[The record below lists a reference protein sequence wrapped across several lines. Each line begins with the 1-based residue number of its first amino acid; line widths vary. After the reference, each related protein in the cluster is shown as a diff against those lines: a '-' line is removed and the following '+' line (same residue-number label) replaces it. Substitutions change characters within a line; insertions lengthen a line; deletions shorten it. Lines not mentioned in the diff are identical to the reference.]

1 MSAAM
6 GVRTKWQRSDVAQ
19 LFILAKS
26 SLYKSGDSHRDRVVN
41 IPAAP
46 VVSKSTPAASEL
58 ENSSCLVG
66 SESVAEEEKSGWTH
80 SEWELGRRLV
90 SEAAG
95 GEEAAVR

>member
-1 MSAAM
+1 MSAAL
-6 GVRTKWQRSDVAQ
+6 GVRTKWQRSDTAQ

-26 SLYKSGDSHRDRVVN
+26 SLYNKVGCSTV
-41 IPAAP
+41 AP
-46 VVSKSTPAASEL
+46 VSTSVQAIEL
-58 ENSSCLVG
+58 EKKSDLVDG
-66 SESVAEEEKSGWTH
+66 SDGIAVEEKSGWTH